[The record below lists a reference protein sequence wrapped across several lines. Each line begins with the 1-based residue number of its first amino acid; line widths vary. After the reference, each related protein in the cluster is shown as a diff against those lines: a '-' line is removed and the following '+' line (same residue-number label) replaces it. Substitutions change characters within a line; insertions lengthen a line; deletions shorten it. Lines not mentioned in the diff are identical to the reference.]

1 MCNLGEGIEE
11 EAMAKGEARGIK
23 IGETRGEARGLAEG
37 KARGLAEGING
48 LVDVL
53 MELNTPKEVIV
64 SKIMEKFSLTEAQA
78 KKYTS

>member
-37 KARGLAEGING
+37 ING
-48 LVDVL
+48 LVDV
-53 MELNTPKEVIV
+53 
-64 SKIMEKFSLTEAQA
+64 KILQA
-78 KKYTS
+78 KVLKIWKLHGLNLNMHSYTRHCNNS